1 LPRQFRQVF
10 PAVSWLAKLH
20 LGFAGLLYSFGML
33 GEVETFAAAENLA
46 YFQDLEQHLKDES
59 ETD

>member
-1 LPRQFRQVF
+1 
-10 PAVSWLAKLH
+10 